1 MLRAGH
7 FALIAVA
14 SFTMLASALAEDA
27 SDMFLRAYQEVTVAS
42 KLESEDKPADALERY
57 RNAAKILQKISA
69 DSPDWQPLVLEF
81 RLKKTRESISRLEA
95 QVGSAPVSSSD
106 SIEGPLPSSDRAMPE
121 ISSEPLTVITPPSRQ
136 TTRQQPAGRSVDQS
150 RYDSGT
156 GSNSSLSEVRSLRR
170 QIAQL
175 QEENDKLTDR
185 LQKKGADLQSAMVEI
200 DRIKVTVVDLKSQL
214 AQANSALEDASRD
227 QSSDGVL
234 KKNYESRISQYAQKL
249 AEVQADNEVLAEEN
263 TRLLGKLD
271 LAAKYI
277 ASSDSIRDSLL
288 KERVSLADARDT
300 AVAKLKKIKDNAAE
314 LEKITDE
321 NKALKTRIAE
331 LDGGAAGKKALEKV
345 KAEKAE
351 LETKLA
357 ESEKKL
363 QELSGAGAE
372 RDKTVLALQS
382 ELNSVNDKLLEAQ
395 TQLTKNQDQV
405 ADLQK
410 QLDET
415 SGDLAKL
422 RINGSPNRDQQTLL
436 AENDILRGIILRQI
450 KEQPTR
456 EEAKKKL
463 EQEIANLQIQ
473 SSTINEQLGVLGA
486 PTLHLTPEEKSVFK
500 EPVALLSEPNAQA
513 MDVTLAISKDDHASV
528 AATSQGPES
537 LPDAAREK
545 VKTAKQYFD
554 AKNYLEAEKVYQE
567 IVDETPDNYFAL
579 SNLGAVQIEA
589 GKLSAAEV
597 ALKKAIEINPGDAFA
612 YTNLGIAYS
621 RQGKFDD
628 AIANL
633 KKALSINDTDAVAH
647 NYLGVCLGQKDDHV
661 EAEKELRRAIELK
674 PEYPDAHFNLA
685 VLYATLQP
693 PSLDL
698 AKMHYNKATSLGAPP
713 DSSLE
718 RLIQ

>member
-7 FALIAVA
+7 FALIVTA
-14 SFTMLASALAEDA
+14 SFTMLATAFAQDA
-27 SDMFLRAYQEVTVAS
+27 SDLFLRGYNEVTVANR
-42 KLESEDKPADALERY
+42 LEGEDKPAEALERY
-57 RNAAKILQKISA
+57 RNAAKLFEKIVS
-69 DSPDWQPLVLEF
+69 DSPDWQPIVIEY
-81 RLKKTRESISRLEA
+81 RLKKTRESITRLES
-95 QVGSAPVSSSD
+95 QVGSAPAPSEG
-106 SIEGPLPSSDRAMPE
+106 IEGPLPSSDRSLPE
-121 ISSEPLTVITPPSRQ
+121 ISTQPLTVTAPPVRPAP
-136 TTRQQPAGRSVDQS
+136 RQQSTARSADVSQ
-150 RYDSGT
+150 YENSGS
-156 GSNSSLSEVRSLRR
+156 GNSVMAELRKLRR
-170 QIAQL
+170 QLAQA
-175 QEENDKLTDR
+175 QEEKAALTER
-185 LQKKGADLQSAMVEI
+185 LQKKGAELQSAMVEI

-214 AQANSALEDASRD
+214 AQANSALEDATRD
-227 QSSDGVL
+227 QSSDGAA
-234 KKNYESRISQYAQKL
+234 KKNYEARIAQYAQKL
-249 AEVQADNEVLAEEN
+249 SELQADNEVLTEEN
-263 TRLLGKLD
+263 GRLLGKLD

-277 ASSDSIRDSLL
+277 TSSDAIREGLL
-288 KERVSLADARDT
+288 KERVTLADARDT
-300 AVAKLKKIKDNAAE
+300 AQAKLKKIKDNAAE
-314 LEKITDE
+314 LDKVATE
-321 NKALKTRIAE
+321 NKALKARIAE
-331 LDGGAAGKKALEKV
+331 LDGGAAGKKALDKV
-345 KAEKAE
+345 KSEKAE

-422 RINGSPNRDQQTLL
+422 RLNGSPGREQQTLL

-450 KEQPTR
+450 KEQTSR
-456 EEAKKKL
+456 DEAKKKL
-463 EQEIANLQIQ
+463 EQEIATLQVQ
-473 SSTINEQLGVLGA
+473 SSTITEQLGVLGA
-486 PTLHLTPEEKSVFK
+486 PILQLSPEEKSVFK
-500 EPVALLSEPNAQA
+500 EPVALLSEPGAQA
-513 MDVTLAISKDDHASV
+513 LDVTLAISKDENRNV

-537 LPDAAREK
+537 LPDNARDL
-545 VKTAKQYFD
+545 VKTAKQFFD
-554 AKNYLEAEKVYQE
+554 AKNYLEAEKVYQQ

-628 AIANL
+628 AISNL
-633 KKALSINDTDAVAH
+633 KKALSINDSDAVAH

-661 EAEKELRRAIELK
+661 AAEKELRRAIELK

>member
-7 FALIAVA
+7 FALIVTA
-14 SFTMLASALAEDA
+14 SFAMLASAFAEDA

-57 RNAAKILQKISA
+57 RNAAKILQKIA
-69 DSPDWQPLVLEF
+69 TDSPDWQPLVLEF
-81 RLKKTRESISRLEA
+81 RLKKTRESITRLES
-95 QVGSAPVSSSD
+95 QVGSTQVVSEA
-106 SIEGPLPSSDRAMPE
+106 IEGPLPSTDRSAPE
-121 ISSEPLTVITPPSRQ
+121 ISAPPLTVIAPSRQ
-136 TTRQQPAGRSVDQS
+136 PTRQTPATDVT
-150 RYDSGT
+150 RYDSGST
-156 GSNSSLSEVRSLRR
+156 GSSGLAEVRKLRR
-170 QIAQL
+170 QLAQL
-175 QEENDKLTDR
+175 QEENDSLTER
-185 LQKKGADLQSAMVEI
+185 LQKKGAELQSAMIEI
-200 DRIKVTVVDLKSQL
+200 DRRKVTEVDLKSQL

-227 QSSDGVL
+227 QSSDGL
-234 KKNYESRISQYAQKL
+234 MKKNYEARISQYAQKL
-249 AEVQADNEVLAEEN
+249 AEVQADNEVLTEEN

-277 ASSDSIRDSLL
+277 ATSDSIREGLM
-288 KERVSLADARDT
+288 KERVTLADARDT
-300 AVAKLKKIKDNAAE
+300 AVGKLKKIKDNAAE
-314 LEKITDE
+314 LEKVADE
-321 NKALKTRIAE
+321 NKALKARIAE
-331 LDGGAAGKKALEKV
+331 LDGGAAGKKALEKI
-345 KAEKAE
+345 KAEKAD

-363 QELSGAGAE
+363 QELSGAAAE

-395 TQLTKNQDQV
+395 TQMTKSQDQV

-422 RINGSPNRDQQTLL
+422 RINGNPNRDQQTLL

-456 EEAKKKL
+456 DEAKKKL
-463 EQEIANLQIQ
+463 EQEIANLKLE
-473 SSTINEQLGVLGA
+473 SGTLVEQLGVLGA
-486 PTLHLTPEEKSVFK
+486 PVLHLTPEEKSVFK
-500 EPVALLSEPNAQA
+500 EPVALLSEPSAQA
-513 MDVTLAISKDDHASV
+513 MDVTLAVSKDDTQNV

-537 LPDAAREK
+537 LPDAAREQ

-621 RQGKFDD
+621 RQGKFDE
-628 AIANL
+628 AITNL

-661 EAEKELRRAIELK
+661 DAEKELRRAIELK

>member
-7 FALIAVA
+7 FALIVTA
-14 SFTMLASALAEDA
+14 SFAMLVSAFAEDA

-57 RNAAKILQKISA
+57 RNAAKILQKIA
-69 DSPDWQPLVLEF
+69 TDSPDWQPLVLEF
-81 RLKKTRESISRLEA
+81 RLKKTRESITRLES
-95 QVGSAPVSSSD
+95 QVGSTQVVSEA
-106 SIEGPLPSSDRAMPE
+106 IEGPLPSTDRSAPE
-121 ISSEPLTVITPPSRQ
+121 ISAPPLTVIAPSRQ
-136 TTRQQPAGRSVDQS
+136 PTRQTPATDTTR
-150 RYDSGT
+150 YDGGSSG
-156 GSNSSLSEVRSLRR
+156 SSGLAEVRKLRR
-170 QIAQL
+170 QLAQL
-175 QEENDKLTDR
+175 QEENDSLTER
-185 LQKKGADLQSAMVEI
+185 LQKKGAELQSAMIEI
-200 DRIKVTVVDLKSQL
+200 DRRKVTEVDLKSQL

-227 QSSDGVL
+227 QSSDGL
-234 KKNYESRISQYAQKL
+234 MKKNYEARISQYAQKL
-249 AEVQADNEVLAEEN
+249 AEVQADNEVLTEEN

-277 ASSDSIRDSLL
+277 ATSDSIREGLM
-288 KERVSLADARDT
+288 KERVTLADARDT
-300 AVAKLKKIKDNAAE
+300 AVSKLKKIKDNAAE
-314 LEKITDE
+314 LEKVADE
-321 NKALKTRIAE
+321 NKALKARIAE
-331 LDGGAAGKKALEKV
+331 LDGGAAGKKALEKI
-345 KAEKAE
+345 KAEKAD

-395 TQLTKNQDQV
+395 TQMTKSQDQV

-422 RINGSPNRDQQTLL
+422 RINGNPNRDQQTLL

-456 EEAKKKL
+456 DEAKKKL
-463 EQEIANLQIQ
+463 EQEIANLKLE
-473 SSTINEQLGVLGA
+473 SSTLVEQLGVLGA
-486 PTLHLTPEEKSVFK
+486 PVLHLTPEEKSVFK
-500 EPVALLSEPNAQA
+500 EPVALLSEPSAQA
-513 MDVTLAISKDDHASV
+513 MDVTLAVSKDDTQNV

-537 LPDAAREK
+537 LPDAAREQ

-589 GKLSAAEV
+589 GKLTAAEV

-621 RQGKFDD
+621 RQGKFDE

-633 KKALSINDTDAVAH
+633 KKALSINDADAVAH

>member
-1 MLRAGH
+1 
-7 FALIAVA
+7 
-14 SFTMLASALAEDA
+14 MLASAFSEDA

-57 RNAAKILQKISA
+57 RNAAKILQKIA
-69 DSPDWQPLVLEF
+69 TDSPDWQPLVLEF
-81 RLKKTRESISRLEA
+81 RLKKTRESITRLEA
-95 QVGSAPVSSSD
+95 QVGSAPASSEG
-106 SIEGPLPSSDRAMPE
+106 IEGPLPTDRSAPE
-121 ISSEPLTVITPPSRQ
+121 ISSLPLTITPSSRQPSRL
-136 TTRQQPAGRSVDQS
+136 PSQS
-150 RYDSGT
+150 QSTDLTRYDSGST
-156 GSNSSLSEVRSLRR
+156 GGSGLSEVRKLRR
-170 QIAQL
+170 QLAQL
-175 QEENDKLTDR
+175 QEENDSLTER
-185 LQKKGADLQSAMVEI
+185 LQKKGAELQSAMIEI
-200 DRIKVTVVDLKSQL
+200 DRRKVTEVDLKSQL
-214 AQANSALEDASRD
+214 AQANSALEDATRD
-227 QSSDGVL
+227 QSSDGQM
-234 KKNYESRISQYAQKL
+234 KKNYEARITQYAQKM
-249 AEVQADNEVLAEEN
+249 AELQADNEVLAEEN

-277 ASSDSIRDSLL
+277 ATSDSIREGLL
-288 KERVSLADARDT
+288 KERVTLADARDT

-314 LEKITDE
+314 LEKVADE
-321 NKALKTRIAE
+321 NKALKVRIAE
-331 LDGGAAGKKALEKV
+331 LDGGAAGKKALEKM
-345 KAEKAE
+345 KAEKAD
-351 LETKLA
+351 LEAKLA

-395 TQLTKNQDQV
+395 TQITKSQDQV
-405 ADLQK
+405 TDLQK

-422 RINGSPNRDQQTLL
+422 RINGAPNRDQQTLL

-450 KEQPTR
+450 KEQPSR
-456 EEAKKKL
+456 DEAKKKL
-463 EQEIANLQIQ
+463 EQEIASLKIESNTLV
-473 SSTINEQLGVLGA
+473 EQLGVLGA
-486 PTLHLTPEEKSVFK
+486 PVLHLTPEEKSVFK
-500 EPVALLSEPNAQA
+500 EPVALLSEPSTQA
-513 MDVTLAISKDDHASV
+513 MDVTLAVSKDDTQSV

-537 LPDAAREK
+537 LPDAARDQ
-545 VKTAKQYFD
+545 VKKAKQYFD

-628 AIANL
+628 AVTNL
-633 KKALSINDTDAVAH
+633 KKALSINDADAVAH

-661 EAEKELRRAIELK
+661 NAEKELRRAIELK

>member
-7 FALIAVA
+7 FALIVTA
-14 SFTMLASALAEDA
+14 SFAMLASAFAEDA

-57 RNAAKILQKISA
+57 RNAAKLLQKIA
-69 DSPDWQPLVLEF
+69 TDSPDWQPLVLEF
-81 RLKKTRESISRLEA
+81 RLKKTRESITRLES
-95 QVGSAPVSSSD
+95 QVGSAPVASEG
-106 SIEGPLPSSDRAMPE
+106 IEGPLPSTDRSVPE
-121 ISSEPLTVITPPSRQ
+121 ISAQPLTVITPPSRQ
-136 TTRQQPAGRSVDQS
+136 QTRQPQTPATDVT
-150 RYDSGT
+150 RYDSGST
-156 GSNSSLSEVRSLRR
+156 SGSGLSEVRKLRR
-170 QIAQL
+170 QLAQL
-175 QEENDKLTDR
+175 QEENDSLTER
-185 LQKKGADLQSAMVEI
+185 LQKKGAELQSAMIEI
-200 DRIKVTVVDLKSQL
+200 DRRKVTEVDLKSQL

-227 QSSDGVL
+227 QSSDGL
-234 KKNYESRISQYAQKL
+234 MKKNYEARISQYAQRL
-249 AEVQADNEVLAEEN
+249 AEVQADNEVLTEEN

-277 ASSDSIRDSLL
+277 ATSDSIREGLM
-288 KERVSLADARDT
+288 KERVTLADARDT
-300 AVAKLKKIKDNAAE
+300 AVSKLKKIKDNAAE
-314 LEKITDE
+314 LEKVADE
-321 NKALKTRIAE
+321 NKALKARIAE
-331 LDGGAAGKKALEKV
+331 LDGGAAGKKALEKM
-345 KAEKAE
+345 KAEKAD

-395 TQLTKNQDQV
+395 TQMTKSQDQV
-405 ADLQK
+405 TDLQK

-422 RINGSPNRDQQTLL
+422 RINGAPNRDQQTLL

-456 EEAKKKL
+456 DEAKKKL
-463 EQEIANLQIQ
+463 EQEIANLKIE
-473 SSTINEQLGVLGA
+473 SGTLVEQLGVLGA
-486 PTLHLTPEEKSVFK
+486 PVLHLTPEEKSVFK
-500 EPVALLSEPNAQA
+500 EPVALLSEPSAQA
-513 MDVTLAISKDDHASV
+513 MDVTLAVSKDDTRNV

-537 LPDAAREK
+537 LPDAAREQ

-628 AIANL
+628 AITNL

-661 EAEKELRRAIELK
+661 DAEKELRRAIELK

>member
-1 MLRAGH
+1 
-7 FALIAVA
+7 
-14 SFTMLASALAEDA
+14 MLASAFAEDA
-27 SDMFLRAYQEVTVAS
+27 SDMFLRGYQEATVAS
-42 KLESEDKPADALERY
+42 RLESEDKPADALERY
-57 RNAAKILQKISA
+57 RNAAKIFQKIAA
-69 DSPDWQPLVLEF
+69 DSPDWQPLVLEY
-81 RLKKTRESISRLEA
+81 RLKKTRESITRLEA
-95 QVGSAPVSSSD
+95 QVGNGSSSSD
-106 SIEGPLPSSDRAMPE
+106 TSIEGPLPSSDRAVPE
-121 ISSEPLTVITPPSRQ
+121 ITSEPLTVIAPTRQ
-136 TTRQQPAGRSVDQS
+136 TTRQQTPSRSVDQT
-150 RYDSGT
+150 RYDSGL
-156 GSNSSLSEVRSLRR
+156 GNSSTASEVRTLRR

-175 QEENDKLTDR
+175 QEENDKLTDK

-227 QSSDGVL
+227 QSSDGAA
-234 KKNYESRISQYAQKL
+234 KKNYEARISQYAQKL
-249 AEVQADNEVLAEEN
+249 AEVQADNEVLTEEN

-277 ASSDSIRDSLL
+277 ASSDSIREGLL
-288 KERVSLADARDT
+288 KERVTLADARDT
-300 AVAKLKKIKDNAAE
+300 ALAKLKKIKDNAAE
-314 LEKITDE
+314 LDKVADE
-321 NKALKTRIAE
+321 NKTLKARIAE
-331 LDGGAAGKKALEKV
+331 LDGGTAGKKALEKV
-345 KAEKAE
+345 KAEKAD
-351 LETKLA
+351 LEAKLA
-357 ESEKKL
+357 ESDKKL

-395 TQLTKNQDQV
+395 SQLTKNQDQV

-422 RINGSPNRDQQTLL
+422 RINGAPNRDQQTLL

-463 EQEIANLQIQ
+463 EQEIAALQIQ

-500 EPVALLSEPNAQA
+500 EPMALLSEPNAQA
-513 MDVTLAISKDDHASV
+513 MDVTLAISKEEQPNV

-537 LPDAAREK
+537 LPDAAREQ
-545 VKTAKQYFD
+545 VKKAKQFFD
-554 AKNYLEAEKVYQE
+554 AKNYLEAEKVYQA

-621 RQGKFDD
+621 RQGKFDE
-628 AIANL
+628 AISNL
-633 KKALSINDTDAVAH
+633 KKALEINGSDAVAH

-661 EAEKELRRAIELK
+661 AAEQELRRAIELK
-674 PEYPDAHFNLA
+674 PDYPDAHFNLA